1 MRVSKQQI
9 FIIYKC
15 NSINQIIGVSMVTLS
30 IMKLKAFVIKQIKND
45 NPDIFYNNERI
56 SKSAQVKE
64 FKSDWKILTRDKINN
79 KLYGIKYD
87 YVHDG
92 EEL

>member
-1 MRVSKQQI
+1 
-9 FIIYKC
+9 
-15 NSINQIIGVSMVTLS
+15 MVTLS
-30 IMKLKAFVIKQIKND
+30 IMKLKAFIIKQIKND

-56 SKSAQVKE
+56 SKSDQVKE